1 MGMQDV
7 KRVPS
12 MISIASLKSDY
23 SPVRRGPACVDSE
36 PDQVCRISS
45 NLSVGPL
52 EEIEQSFG
60 RILSIKTN
68 YSPRSRTQTADDFD
82 AIAAI
87 GSSCTGLGIVQQ
99 TVTPMMQLVQ
109 APMMVL
115 SLCTAQVDSQAPA
128 PSKPPGNFSQ
138 PTGPPGV
145 FLKPAEEA
153 MTEEQ
158 DLMDQQRM
166 LQEQRRRLLSMST
179 ARCGTSS
186 WATPASQKPLCAWTQ
201 DWERRNGDARQR
213 SQTEIKAHERTTLI
227 LRNLPEGFSRDMVAD
242 FLNSQGLENKFN
254 FIYVPVKFS
263 VMATI
268 GYAFVNFVSA
278 EAAED
283 CLQRLD
289 DFSDWTTPCE
299 KTLNVFWS
307 EKDQGLRTIIDR
319 HRNSPVMH
327 ESVKDEFKPAI
338 YVNGVRAAFPPPTK
352 HIKPPRE
359 QRYNRGDPD
368 VAGFETEC

>member
-23 SPVRRGPACVDSE
+23 SPVRRGATCVDSE

-60 RILSIKTN
+60 RILSIETN
-68 YSPRSRTQTADDFD
+68 YSPRSRTQTTDDFD
-82 AIAAI
+82 VP
-87 GSSCTGLGIVQQ
+87 CTGFGIVQQ

-115 SLCTAQVDSQAPA
+115 SPCTAQVDSQAPA
-128 PSKPPGNFSQ
+128 PSKPPGSFSQ
-138 PTGPPGV
+138 RTGPPGF

-153 MTEEQ
+153 TTEEQ

-179 ARCGTSS
+179 ACCGTSS
-186 WATPASQKPLCAWTQ
+186 WATPASQKPLCTWAQ
-201 DWERRNGDARQR
+201 DQERSNGGVRQR
-213 SQTEIKAHERTTLI
+213 SQAEIKVHERTTLI

-242 FLNSQGLENKFN
+242 F
-254 FIYVPVKFS
+254 
-263 VMATI
+263 
-268 GYAFVNFVSA
+268 
-278 EAAED
+278 
-283 CLQRLD
+283 
-289 DFSDWTTPCE
+289 
-299 KTLNVFWS
+299 
-307 EKDQGLRTIIDR
+307 
-319 HRNSPVMH
+319 
-327 ESVKDEFKPAI
+327 
-338 YVNGVRAAFPPPTK
+338 
-352 HIKPPRE
+352 
-359 QRYNRGDPD
+359 
-368 VAGFETEC
+368 FE